1 MDLVVEKDSA
11 FNFKF
16 ESDVMTSTRGAGEVS
31 DLRSAREMSVLESLP
46 SEIKHINLARGPP
59 SSERGGGY
67 V

>member
-1 MDLVVEKDSA
+1 MDRVVEKDSA

-46 SEIKHINLARGPP
+46 SEIKHNLARGPP
-59 SSERGGGY
+59 ISERGGGY